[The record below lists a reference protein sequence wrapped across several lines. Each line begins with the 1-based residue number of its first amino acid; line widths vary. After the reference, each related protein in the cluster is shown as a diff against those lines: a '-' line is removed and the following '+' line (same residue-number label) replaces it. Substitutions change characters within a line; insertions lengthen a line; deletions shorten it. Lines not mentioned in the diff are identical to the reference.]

1 MPTYQCRIRGD
12 DDRIARLTL
21 LQAHDGQ
28 SARDEV
34 LTLIGK
40 AQDFD
45 GYELWEDGRMVDS
58 YRSGKSSV
66 KF

>member
-1 MPTYQCRIRGD
+1 MPKYQCRIRGD

-21 LQAHDGQ
+21 LQSGDGQ
-28 SARDEV
+28 GARQEMM
-34 LTLIGK
+34 TLIGK

-58 YRSGKSSV
+58 YRSGKSWS
-66 KF
+66 KL